1 MQPLTTRPTVLSVV
15 GVVRLFQWMP
25 SDPDIPSPDEGN
37 QTVVPRSAPPPVG
50 VGPRIRMLLLVD
62 SQDARFRT
70 PNNPQGLPPTQENV
84 QALKQ
89 MANDPQARQ
98 HVR

>member
-1 MQPLTTRPTVLSVV
+1 MARPFRWT
-15 GVVRLFQWMP
+15 P
-25 SDPDIPSPDEGN
+25 SIPDIPSPDEGN

-50 VGPRIRMLLLVD
+50 VGPRIAA
-62 SQDARFRT
+62 SAGGQPDARFRT

-98 HVR
+98 HFDEHFGQGAAEWFLQGGR